1 MTIKLN
7 KYWQI
12 TKTTI
17 SSTMVYFWDFIAK
30 NIFFVFIMFI
40 YLMLWT
46 AIYSKKGG
54 DSLGGLTLNGMIW
67 YLVVTEL
74 VTLSRSN
81 VFNQINE
88 DVKGGAIAYQLN
100 KPYSYILYCLSTS
113 VGDIAVKLF
122 TNSIAGIAVGLVFV
136 GALEGFKLIS
146 LPFIILSL
154 VAGCLLHFLIYM
166 CLALTSFWIEE
177 NSAFFWIYSKLVFTL
192 GGMLLP
198 IDMFPLWL
206 QKISA
211 YLPFAYVTYTPAR
224 LTVDFSVSRFIQ
236 GFSIQLLYIAV
247 FAIISALVYRRGVRN
262 VNVNGG

>member
-1 MTIKLN
+1 MEIKLN

-17 SSTMVYFWDFIAK
+17 SNNIVYFWDFLGR

-40 YLMLWT
+40 YLMLWK
-46 AIYSKKGG
+46 AIYGQKPGET
-54 DSLGGLTLNGMIW
+54 LGGLTLNGIIW

-74 VTLSRSN
+74 VTLSKSN
-81 VFNQINE
+81 VFSQINE
-88 DVKGGAIAYQLN
+88 DIKGGAIAYQLN

-113 VGDIAVKLF
+113 IGDIAVKLF
-122 TNSIAGIAVGLVFV
+122 TNSIAGIAVGLLFV
-136 GALEGFKLIS
+136 GPLGGFSIIN

-154 VAGCLLHFLIYM
+154 LAGCLLNFLIYM
-166 CLALTSFWIEE
+166 SLALTSFWMEE
-177 NSAFFWIYSKLVFTL
+177 NTAFFWIYSKLVFTL

-206 QKISA
+206 QRISA

-224 LTVDFSVSRFIQ
+224 LAVDFSMNRFAR
-236 GFSIQLLYIAV
+236 GFSIQLIYIAV
-247 FAIISALVYRRGVRN
+247 FAVISAVMYRRGVRN